1 MTQTLPKPSAYA
13 LTPDQGR
20 SISILGGRVRLLAE
34 SSSTAGALSVLET
47 TLPARVTQD
56 LDLHTHATYAEA
68 FYVLEGCM
76 TYQLE
81 GHTVRAEAGAFAF
94 VPPGAVHSFSN
105 DTDAPVRMLEIIL
118 PGGFERYFDDLANL
132 LARDPGALLHSAALA
147 AIFERNDV
155 QPVNAELE
163 KGF

>member
-47 TLPARVTQD
+47 TLPASYPGSG
-56 LDLHTHATYAEA
+56 LHTHATYAEA
-68 FYVLEGCM
+68 FYVLEGCI

-81 GHTVRAEAGAFAF
+81 GHTVRAEAGAFSF
-94 VPPGAVHSFSN
+94 VPPGAIQMFSN
-105 DTDAPVRMLEIIL
+105 DTDAPTRMLEIIL
-118 PGGFERYFDDLANL
+118 PGGFEHYFDDLAIL
-132 LARDPGALLHSAALA
+132 RAREPGALSHSAALA

-155 QPVNAELE
+155 QPVNIGLE
-163 KGF
+163 KGH